1 MPDGRNLRNNKM
13 TMKIP
18 WATSDAFEALA
29 WTSISQML
37 DDTRVRQGSVRCA
50 IAESLHGIGPMRCS
64 CPLPVP
70 RGRWLDVL
78 GSSQEMAGKCSS
90 ASKSE
95 DVHLLT
101 VGRTLAA
108 GWHHRGDSTKKSLP
122 Y

>member
-1 MPDGRNLRNNKM
+1 MAAERVVRDGAL
-13 TMKIP
+13 I
-18 WATSDAFEALA
+18 AEAAADASHLQRECFCFC
-29 WTSISQML
+29 
-37 DDTRVRQGSVRCA
+37 DTRVRQGSVRCA

-70 RGRWLDVL
+70 RGRWLDVPA
-78 GSSQEMAGKCSS
+78 SSQEMAGKCSS
-90 ASKSE
+90 ASKSA